1 MIWRE
6 RPVGLALVGCGQMGR
21 VHAAAIAREKRA
33 SLVAVQDADTSRAT
47 EFAQEFRGARAVPA
61 LEDVL
66 ADPRVDG
73 VMLATP
79 HHLHFSQ
86 VMLALGAGKHVFVEK
101 PMALSVDDARTM
113 CERAAAVGRR
123 LLVGQVMRFWP
134 NVARAAQDIK
144 AGAIGDVRHVSRRR
158 LVYQRDAG
166 RAWAHDP
173 SQAGGWLLHGNAVH
187 EIDAMLF
194 MCGGRV
200 TEAFA
205 VGARTNPA
213 WQDFDELSAVLRLE
227 GGAVASL
234 VQTLNAH
241 TVGLDTMITG
251 TAGSISLNEMH
262 RGYALNG
269 ERIPLGDDSGIG
281 AQLRDLVNVIRNDVA
296 SRIDAHHVLPTM
308 VALDLLRESLERGVP
323 QTADDVE
330 RLSEKVTA

>member
-1 MIWRE
+1 
-6 RPVGLALVGCGQMGR
+6 
-21 VHAAAIAREKRA
+21 
-33 SLVAVQDADTSRAT
+33 
-47 EFAQEFRGARAVPA
+47 
-61 LEDVL
+61 
-66 ADPRVDG
+66 
-73 VMLATP
+73 
-79 HHLHFSQ
+79 
-86 VMLALGAGKHVFVEK
+86 
-101 PMALSVDDARTM
+101 
-113 CERAAAVGRR
+113 
-123 LLVGQVMRFWP
+123 
-134 NVARAAQDIK
+134 
-144 AGAIGDVRHVSRRR
+144 
-158 LVYQRDAG
+158 
-166 RAWAHDP
+166 
-173 SQAGGWLLHGNAVH
+173 
-187 EIDAMLF
+187 MLF